1 MTEDTK
7 ICAVIVA
14 YQPNIAQLSLLVKSL
29 KKQVDHV
36 IIIDNTPKVDQH
48 QNISEFLNQECVD
61 SSFSTSYFGL
71 DDNLG
76 IGYAQNIG
84 IEHSFAFGAD
94 YVLLLD
100 QDSIPSPNLVSCLL
114 DSLRSSRKKLINI
127 IAASPRYRDPR
138 TGLSSHFIVS
148 RFQIPCRYK
157 PKYKKAPENIVLAS
171 FLISSGTLID
181 APMLQELRGMRSD
194 YFIDH
199 VDTEWCLR
207 AQHKGYKLIGV
218 HDALMEHSL
227 GEKPRKFWFFGMRNV
242 SEHTPLR
249 DYYMFR
255 NTLLML
261 RDVEMPVTWKIFLL
275 FRLVEFFVFFLT
287 FSKERILRFRMM
299 KLGLLHGINNIRGKL
314 NVQTL
319 LCDPIPKTALDPS
332 N

>member
-1 MTEDTK
+1 MNVL
-7 ICAVIVA
+7 A
-14 YQPNIAQLSLLVKSL
+14 N
-29 KKQVDHV
+29 QVDRA
-36 IIIDNTPKVDQH
+36 IIVDNTPAVDRQV
-48 QNISEFLNQECVD
+48 NALDILTQECVEK
-61 SSFSTSYFGL
+61 SFMISYFDL
-71 DDNLG
+71 VENLG

-84 IEHSFAFGAD
+84 IEKSIAEGAD

-100 QDSIPSPNLVSCLL
+100 QDSVPSSNLAPYLL
-114 DSLRSSRKKLINI
+114 ESINSSRKTLPKI

-138 TGLSSHFIVS
+138 TGFSSLFMVS
-148 RFQIPCRYK
+148 RFRIPYRYQ
-157 PKYKKAPENIVLAS
+157 PKYQVVPENIIVAS

-181 APMLQELRGMRSD
+181 LKKLQEIRGMRSD

-249 DYYMFR
+249 DYYMFS

>member
-1 MTEDTK
+1 MTLNTK
-7 ICAVIVA
+7 ISAVIVT
-14 YQPNIAQLSLLVKSL
+14 YHPDITQLIHLIKTLE
-29 KKQVDHV
+29 KQVDWAIV
-36 IIIDNTPKVDQH
+36 VDNTPK
-48 QNISEFLNQECVD
+48 LNQQANVSDKLTQEVVG
-61 SSFSTSYFGL
+61 TSLAISYVGL
-71 DDNLG
+71 DQNLG
-76 IGYAQNIG
+76 IAYAQNIG
-84 IEHSFAFGAD
+84 IEQAITHGAD

-100 QDSIPSPNLVSCLL
+100 QDSVPSPNLALHLL
-114 DSLRSSRKKLINI
+114 ESILSSRKTLPKI

-138 TGLSSHFIVS
+138 TGFSSLFMVS
-148 RFQIPCRYK
+148 RFRIPYRYQ
-157 PKYKKAPENIVLAS
+157 PKYQVVPENIIVAS

-181 APMLQELRGMRSD
+181 LKKLREIRGMRSD

-207 AQHKGYKLIGV
+207 AKFQGYKLIGV

-261 RDVEMPVTWKIFLL
+261 GDVKMPLTWKIFLL

-299 KLGLLHGINNIRGKL
+299 MLGLLHGFKNIRGKL
-314 NVQTL
+314 NTQTL

-332 N
+332 V